1 MFNSV
6 RRGRY
11 VAGIVIGL
19 LVCAVTILSFTVSA
33 VAAGGGARPRCGFMS
48 GRELLTAVDGGD
60 LAAVR
65 ALLAGG
71 ADVNEACRNGQT
83 ALMLAE
89 CSGQFV

>member
-6 RRGRY
+6 RRGRDGQSLPRLRR
-11 VAGIVIGL
+11 VQA
-19 LVCAVTILSFTVSA
+19 TVRP
-33 VAAGGGARPRCGFMS
+33 VVAGGGARPRCGFMS

-71 ADVNEACRNGQT
+71 ADVNEVCRNGQT